1 MAPHVF
7 RAARM
12 GLALIVGVI
21 LSACAQTPAAAPTAS
36 PMTPILAVSELTRGP
51 NRLALGVLKDGT
63 PVNDPE
69 LRLGLRFFYLD
80 GPEPEQVQSESSAVY
95 RGEGL
100 PFGLYVGYNSFDQP
114 GGWSVEI
121 SIPRAGGAPET
132 TRMRLDVLER
142 PKAPAV
148 GARAVPSRNLT
159 VAQEPNLSKLT
170 SDATPD
176 AELYQLT
183 VADAIAA
190 RKPFLVAF
198 STPGYCQT
206 AVCAPNQLVIKQL
219 KDEHKER
226 VNFIHVEVY
235 PFPFGEA
242 FKAGRRV
249 PAMEEWGLRTEP
261 WTFLV
266 DADGVI
272 QARYEGG
279 ITFSELE
286 PALVQ
291 LAAGE
296 PITPPTE

>member
-1 MAPHVF
+1 MT
-7 RAARM
+7 ARFFVATRV

-21 LSACAQTPAAAPTAS
+21 LAACAPAPTAAPTAS
-36 PMTPILAVSELTRGP
+36 PMTPILAVSELTLGP

-63 PVNDPE
+63 PVNDPN
-69 LRLGLRFFYLD
+69 LRLGLRFFYMD
-80 GPEPEQVQSESSAVY
+80 GPEPEEVQSESTAVY

-114 GGWSVEI
+114 GGWGVEI
-121 SIPRAGGAPET
+121 SIPSASGAPEL

-142 PKAPAV
+142 PRAPAV
-148 GARAVPSRNLT
+148 GDRAVPSRNLT
-159 VAQEPNLSKLT
+159 VAQEPNLSKLS

-176 AELYQLT
+176 PELYQLT

-206 AVCAPNQLVIKQL
+206 AVCGPNQLVIKQL
-219 KDEHKER
+219 KDEHKGQ

-249 PAMEEWGLRTEP
+249 PAMDEWGLRTEP

-279 ITFSELE
+279 ITFAELE

-291 LAAGE
+291 LVAGE
-296 PITPPTE
+296 AITPP